1 VRIDLSFSVE
11 VPAMNQSRSVQTGAR
26 LLVRSLESQG
36 VPFIFGIPGGA
47 ISPILDALAD
57 GGPRFIPV
65 RHESAGAF
73 MAQAYGRCTGKPGVV
88 MTTSGPGLI
97 NAVCGVATAQADR
110 DPVVAIT
117 GQVPRGMRFKS
128 SHQNLDTVSLFAPIT
143 KWSVGIEDP
152 DTIPEVLANAF
163 RVAARPR
170 PGAVHVSI
178 PSDVSRA
185 GTQMA
190 PLAPVD
196 PAPGGLP
203 ADQALDR
210 AASLLGSARRPVLL
224 LGVGS
229 GERAAAQAIRRLLR
243 KAALPVA
250 CTFEGNGVIPR
261 DLIDHFVG
269 RVGYT
274 HNQPA
279 DRLLQQA
286 DVVAC
291 VGYDLIEYD
300 PTEWL
305 GPATTIVHIDEIPA
319 TIDRA
324 YRPAVE
330 LVGDLARTI
339 DALAARLEQLAA
351 DDLDLIREARSE
363 LATEE
368 SRGAGLGGCP
378 VHPLRILHDLGRV
391 IGDDVTVTCD
401 VGAHQIWTARYF
413 FRYVPRRLFF
423 SMGHQTMGVGLPW
436 AIGAAL
442 ARPGESAVSISGD
455 GSFLMT
461 CMELETAVRLKLPT
475 VHLVW
480 RDGSYNLVGLLALRE
495 YGREVG
501 THFGPTDFVALAH
514 SFGAAGF
521 RVKDANDLRPML
533 EQALALKTPAVIEI
547 PVDYRDN
554 LPLVQPMRLRAV
566 D

>member
-1 VRIDLSFSVE
+1 MTQTE
-11 VPAMNQSRSVQTGAR
+11 HAQTGAQ
-26 LLVRSLESQG
+26 LLVRCLEAQG
-36 VPFIFGIPGGA
+36 VPFVFGIPGGA
-47 ISPILDALAD
+47 ISPILEALGD
-57 GGPRFIPV
+57 GGPRFITV
-65 RHESAGAF
+65 RHETAGAF
-73 MAQAYGRCTGKPGVV
+73 MAQAYGRSTGRPGVV
-88 MTTSGPGLI
+88 LTTSGPGLI

-128 SHQNLDTVSLFAPIT
+128 SHQNLDTVGLFAPIS
-143 KWSVGIEDP
+143 KWSVAIDEPG
-152 DTIPEVLANAF
+152 TIPEVLANAF

-170 PGAVHVSI
+170 PGAVHVSV

-185 GTQMA
+185 AAPGEPFAA
-190 PLAPVD
+190 PLSG
-196 PAPGGLP
+196 PGGLP
-203 ADQALDR
+203 PDQELDR
-210 AASLLGSARRPVLL
+210 AASLLRSARRPALL
-224 LGVGS
+224 LGVAA
-229 GERAAAQAIRRLLR
+229 GEAAATAAIRRLLR
-243 KAALPVA
+243 KARLPVA
-250 CTFEGNGVIPR
+250 CTFEGNGVVPR
-261 DLIDHFVG
+261 DLLDRFVG

-279 DRLLQQA
+279 DRLLQEA
-286 DVVAC
+286 DVVVC

-300 PTEWL
+300 PTDWL
-305 GPATTIVHIDEIPA
+305 GPATAVIHLDELAA

-330 LVGDLARTI
+330 LVGDLGRTV
-339 DALAARLEQLAA
+339 DALSEWLDQLAA
-351 DDLDLIREARSE
+351 DELDMIREAQAQLR
-363 LATEE
+363 EE
-368 SRGAGLGGCP
+368 QARGASLGGRP
-378 VHPLRILHDLGRV
+378 VHPLRILHDLGQV
-391 IGDDVTVTCD
+391 VGDDVTVTCD

-413 FRYVPRRLFF
+413 FRFAPRRLFF

-442 ARPGESAVSISGD
+442 ARPGESVVSISGD

-501 THFGPTDFVALAH
+501 THFGPTDFVALAQ

-521 RVKDANDLRPML
+521 RVDDADAFRPTL
-533 EQALALKTPAVIEI
+533 ERALALKAPAVIEI
-547 PVDYRDN
+547 AVDYREN

>member
-1 VRIDLSFSVE
+1 
-11 VPAMNQSRSVQTGAR
+11 
-26 LLVRSLESQG
+26 LEAQA
-36 VPFIFGIPGGA
+36 VPFVFGIPGGA
-47 ISPILDALAD
+47 ISPILEALGD
-57 GGPRFIPV
+57 GGPRFITV
-65 RHESAGAF
+65 RHETAGAF

-128 SHQNLDTVSLFAPIT
+128 SHQYLDTVGLFAPIT
-143 KWSVGIEDP
+143 KWSVGIEEP
-152 DTIPEVLANAF
+152 STIPEVLANAF
-163 RVAARPR
+163 RISARPR
-170 PGAVHVSI
+170 PGAVHVSV

-185 GTQMA
+185 AAVGD
-190 PLAPVD
+190 PLAPLGT
-196 PAPGGLP
+196 ASGGLP
-203 ADQALDR
+203 SDEALGR
-210 AASLLGSARRPVLL
+210 AAQLLQSARRPALL
-224 LGVGS
+224 LGVAA
-229 GERAAAQAIRRLLR
+229 GEAGATAAIGRLLR
-243 KAALPVA
+243 EAALPVA

-261 DLIDHFVG
+261 DLLHRFVG

-279 DRLLQQA
+279 DRLLEQA

-305 GPATTIVHIDEIPA
+305 RQGTTVIHLDELPATV
-319 TIDRA
+319 DRA
-324 YRPAVE
+324 YQPAVE
-330 LVGDLARTI
+330 LVGGLPRTI
-339 DALAARLEQLAA
+339 DALAVRLGRLTAVDNELIHEAKQQIADEQ
-351 DDLDLIREARSE
+351 
-363 LATEE
+363 
-368 SRGAGLGGCP
+368 SRGASLEGSPL
-378 VHPLRILHDLGRV
+378 HPLRILHDLGQV
-391 IGDDVTVTCD
+391 IGDDTTVACD
-401 VGAHQIWTARYF
+401 VGTHQIWTARYF
-413 FRYVPRRLFF
+413 FRYTPRRLLF

-442 ARPGESAVSISGD
+442 ARPGEPAVSISGD

-501 THFGPTDFVALAH
+501 THFGPTDFVGLAH
-514 SFGAAGF
+514 AFGAAGF
-521 RVKDANDLRPML
+521 RVNEASEFRPTL
-533 EQALALKTPAVIEI
+533 ERALALGSPALIEI
-547 PVDYRDN
+547 PVDYREN

>member
-1 VRIDLSFSVE
+1 MTQ
-11 VPAMNQSRSVQTGAR
+11 PHPVQTGAR
-26 LLVRSLESQG
+26 LLVRCLEAQG

-47 ISPILDALAD
+47 ISPILEALAD
-57 GGPRFIPV
+57 GGPRFVTV
-65 RHESAGAF
+65 RHETAGAF
-73 MAQAYGRCTGKPGVV
+73 MAQAYGRCTGTPGVV
-88 MTTSGPGLI
+88 LTTSGPGLI

-117 GQVPRGMRFKS
+117 GQVPRAMRFKS
-128 SHQNLDTVSLFAPIT
+128 YHQYLDTVGLFAPIT
-143 KWSVGIEDP
+143 KWSVGIDEP
-152 DTIPEVLANAF
+152 SMIPEVLANAF

-170 PGAVHVSI
+170 PGAVHVSV

-185 GTQMA
+185 VATGEPLTPSQPAAGGT
-190 PLAPVD
+190 PLD
-196 PAPGGLP
+196 EELS
-203 ADQALDR
+203 R
-210 AASLLGSARRPVLL
+210 AADLLRAARRPVLL
-224 LGVGS
+224 LGVGA
-229 GERAAAQAIRRLLR
+229 GEAAATAAIRRLLR
-243 KAALPVA
+243 QAALPVA
-250 CTFEGNGVIPR
+250 CTFEGNGVVPR
-261 DLIDHFVG
+261 DLLDRFAG
-269 RVGYT
+269 RVGYA

-279 DRLLQQA
+279 DRLLQEA

-305 GPATTIVHIDEIPA
+305 GPATIVIHLDEIAA

-330 LVGDLARTI
+330 LVGDLGRTI
-339 DALAARLEQLAA
+339 DALAERLGQIAA
-351 DDLDLIREARSE
+351 DETALVREARRQI
-363 LATEE
+363 AEE
-368 SRGAGLGGCP
+368 QSRGARLGGSP
-378 VHPLRILHDLGRV
+378 VHPLRILHDLGQV
-391 IGDDVTVTCD
+391 LTDDATVTCD

-413 FRYVPRRLFF
+413 FRFAPRRLLF

-442 ARPGESAVSISGD
+442 ARPGESIVSISGD

-480 RDGSYNLVGLLALRE
+480 RDGSYNLVGLLALKE
-495 YGREVG
+495 YGREFG
-501 THFGPTDFVALAH
+501 THFGPTDFVALAAAL
-514 SFGAAGF
+514 GAAGF
-521 RVKDANDLRPML
+521 RVNDADEFRPTL
-533 EQALALKTPAVIEI
+533 ERALALRTPAVIEI
-547 PVDYRDN
+547 PVDYREN

>member
-1 VRIDLSFSVE
+1 MQVSCRTVL
-11 VPAMNQSRSVQTGAR
+11 
-26 LLVRSLESQG
+26 
-36 VPFIFGIPGGA
+36 FGIPGGA

-57 GGPRFIPV
+57 GGPQFITV
-65 RHESAGAF
+65 RHETAGAF
-73 MAQAYGRCTGKPGVV
+73 MAQAYGRCTGRPGVV
-88 MTTSGPGLI
+88 LTTSGPGLI

-117 GQVPRGMRFKS
+117 GQVPRTMRFKS
-128 SHQNLDTVSLFAPIT
+128 YHQNLDTVGLFTPIT
-143 KWSVGIEDP
+143 KWSVGIDEP
-152 DTIPEVLANAF
+152 ETIPEILANAF

-170 PGAVHVSI
+170 PGAVHVSV

-185 GTQMA
+185 AVEAQ
-190 PLAPVD
+190 PLLPAD
-196 PAPGGLP
+196 RAPGGLP
-203 ADQALDR
+203 PDEELGR
-210 AASLLGSARRPVLL
+210 AVGLLQSARRPALL
-224 LGVGS
+224 LGVAAG
-229 GERAAAQAIRRLLR
+229 GAAATAAIRRLLG
-243 KAALPVA
+243 KTALPVA
-250 CTFEGNGVIPR
+250 CTFEGNGVVPR
-261 DLIDHFVG
+261 NLLDHFVG

-279 DRLLQQA
+279 DRLLREA

-305 GPATTIVHIDEIPA
+305 GPATTVIHLDEIPA

-324 YRPAVE
+324 YRSAVE
-330 LVGDLARTI
+330 LVGDLGRTI
-339 DALAARLEQLAA
+339 DALAERLGQVAA
-351 DDLDLIREARSE
+351 DEAELIREAQEQLRDE
-363 LATEE
+363 Q
-368 SRGAGLGGCP
+368 SRGASLGGSP
-378 VHPLRILHDLGRV
+378 VHPLRILHDLGQA

-413 FRYVPRRLFF
+413 FRFAPRRLFF
-423 SMGHQTMGVGLPW
+423 SMGHQTMGVGMPW
-436 AIGAAL
+436 AVGAAL
-442 ARPGESAVSISGD
+442 ARPGEPVVSISGD

-501 THFGPTDFVALAH
+501 THFGPTDFVALAG

-521 RVKDANDLRPML
+521 RVSDADDFRPTL
-533 EQALALKTPAVIEI
+533 ERALALKAPAVIEI
-547 PVDYRDN
+547 AVDYREN